1 MASKRAKQKKVL
13 DKAKQLV
20 LKNKK
25 GKAKAKPKQRY
36 PEGQNAPQSKAYRI
50 DNDKTQ
56 VAKATG
62 YRFTTEGAKR
72 LGKTESDRPTQAEVE
87 KYRNQTFK
95 VKGKVNKSGPK
106 GTGDGSFRYIYIE
119 RRADKADLKRNQKLA
134 DGGNLRFYEIYD
146 DIVDYIVKN
155 EYVTRDVA
163 DRIVEKNMTWL
174 RDMVEYEEENNI
186 EYLANAIMSDDDDE
200 YAKGGSIDDKRERVI
215 DYYLNNDVFDDYD
228 TYGLT
233 EQDLMDA
240 KKSKSYKKIEDAIVK
255 YHGLDDDENVEE
267 RFEVLGLGD
276 DDEYAKGGKVKEFE
290 IDDDETGK
298 TLIFKARSYEEALE
312 IADKTD
318 FNDFE
323 DGVVVDVLI
332 YNDDDYAKGGK
343 TKDKKAVV
351 VSFNPMTRVIVSSKD
366 SEEKI
371 VEKAREKMRDD
382 LSDYLSVE
390 NLDEIKDDSEMPYNE
405 KDDYAKGGKTS
416 KLPMEN
422 DVREF
427 QEYVFSF
434 YGKDG
439 IYGQDYFEG
448 GATTEEILLATNQY
462 LSFCAKNPNFWG
474 QGDTMDREI
483 VRDIILYHRGEKID
497 GLEHGDYIKR
507 MKKTTILEY
516 GGILQP
522 MIGGVNADPRFDIY
536 NTTMFAE
543 DGAMLELGGENPDE
557 MLKVTIHVDVYEDD
571 YEEGEGKRVHGYT
584 VDWLKNE
591 TIKADDLLNFLGR
604 ELGLSNEPND
614 YTIDDDGYIHTSR
627 LEDSEGLEASQDEI
641 DLWKLGGKKLYS
653 AQYTIIPEAVGQSR
667 KPSQSELHV
676 VTDIPMYEDGGEM
689 AKGGELKNKLKYLK
703 EKVDGYFPNIEPK
716 KETSYYLWEI
726 PNNEKVSFIIERRS
740 IYGDVGSSFYVY
752 DKDFKYKGSANRI
765 QGFSNVK
772 PIKITQSDV
781 HFADGGEMA
790 KGGKTKGRVEED
802 SDDVARKQ
810 QKKLIR
816 RVKKEINEQRVE
828 NWYEVIEEL
837 LSFAPKNDLA
847 DYVGTRSSDKKLL
860 EKGAKKIA
868 KDVFAKDENADELL
882 SLIPIKNLATFI
894 GDDDEYAKGGKIKD
908 QYKQFPKGS
917 FKREKGVWNAWTP
930 AQRLHFLNDHGREF
944 LYNLR
949 EEYKNKIS
957 KVDYDGLSDLDDDED
972 LQEHEIF
979 IHVNDALNKHIKEGQ
994 YADGG
999 KTMSRKVLTRRYLQG
1014 RAKNIFTF
1022 GYGMPKDAIDMY
1034 GTKGG
1039 SEYFVMPNGDV
1050 YKKTTADMHK
1060 FELIDVKDKS

>member
-1 MASKRAKQKKVL
+1 MASKKAKQKKVL

-25 GKAKAKPKQRY
+25 GKAKAKPKQSY

-134 DGGNLRFYEIYD
+134 H
-146 DIVDYIVKN
+146 
-155 EYVTRDVA
+155 
-163 DRIVEKNMTWL
+163 
-174 RDMVEYEEENNI
+174 
-186 EYLANAIMSDDDDE
+186 
-200 YAKGGSIDDKRERVI
+200 GGSIDDKRERVI

-332 YNDDDYAKGGK
+332 YNDDEYAKGGK
-343 TKDKKAVV
+343 TK
-351 VSFNPMTRVIVSSKD
+351 
-366 SEEKI
+366 
-371 VEKAREKMRDD
+371 
-382 LSDYLSVE
+382 
-390 NLDEIKDDSEMPYNE
+390 NLPTKQEF
-405 KDDYAKGGKTS
+405 
-416 KLPMEN
+416 
-422 DVREF
+422 REF
-427 QEYVFSF
+427 QEYVFFF

-439 IYGQDYFEG
+439 IYEQTDYFEG

-462 LSFCAKNPNFWG
+462 VTFCAKNPDLWG
-474 QGDTMDREI
+474 GGDSTDREI
-483 VRDIILYHRGEKID
+483 VRDIMLYHRGEKID

-557 MLKVTIHVDVYEDD
+557 KLKVTIHVDVYEDD

-689 AKGGELKNKLKYLK
+689 AKGGKLKVGGDDFSFLLELSDKELSKRLDLVRKQQAINSNQYFEAK
-703 EKVDGYFPNIEPK
+703 EKGNSTSNIEESGKRLQNQETAIIQARTK
-716 KETSYYLWEI
+716 KM
-726 PNNEKVSFIIERRS
+726 
-740 IYGDVGSSFYVY
+740 
-752 DKDFKYKGSANRI
+752 
-765 QGFSNVK
+765 
-772 PIKITQSDV
+772 
-781 HFADGGEMA
+781 ADGGMMA
-790 KGGKTKGRVEED
+790 KGGKTHEQGYDDRED
-802 SDDVARKQ
+802 ES
-810 QKKLIR
+810 
-816 RVKKEINEQRVE
+816 
-828 NWYEVIEEL
+828 
-837 LSFAPKNDLA
+837 LA
-847 DYVGTRSSDKKLL
+847 MRHG
-860 EKGAKKIA
+860 KIA
-868 KDVFAKDENADELL
+868 TKDFVGSHKRREH
-882 SLIPIKNLATFI
+882 SRR
-894 GDDDEYAKGGKIKD
+894 DDA
-908 QYKQFPKGS
+908 QFET
-917 FKREKGVWNAWTP
+917 R
-930 AQRLHFLNDHGREF
+930 
-944 LYNLR
+944 
-949 EEYKNKIS
+949 NK
-957 KVDYDGLSDLDDDED
+957 K
-972 LQEHEIF
+972 
-979 IHVNDALNKHIKEGQ
+979 
-994 YADGG
+994 
-999 KTMSRKVLTRRYLQG
+999 
-1014 RAKNIFTF
+1014 
-1022 GYGMPKDAIDMY
+1022 
-1034 GTKGG
+1034 
-1039 SEYFVMPNGDV
+1039 
-1050 YKKTTADMHK
+1050 
-1060 FELIDVKDKS
+1060 

>member
-1 MASKRAKQKKVL
+1 MASKKAKQKKVL

-36 PEGQNAPQSKAYRI
+36 PEGQNAPQSKAYQI

-56 VAKATG
+56 IAKATG

-72 LGKTESDRPTQAEVE
+72 LGKTESNRPTQAEIE

-119 RRADKADLKRNQKLA
+119 RRADKADIKRSQKLA
-134 DGGNLRFYEIYD
+134 H
-146 DIVDYIVKN
+146 
-155 EYVTRDVA
+155 
-163 DRIVEKNMTWL
+163 
-174 RDMVEYEEENNI
+174 
-186 EYLANAIMSDDDDE
+186 
-200 YAKGGSIDDKRERVI
+200 GGSIDDKRERVI

-240 KKSKSYKKIEDAIVK
+240 KKSKSYKKIEDAIVN

-276 DDEYAKGGKVKEFE
+276 DDE
-290 IDDDETGK
+290 
-298 TLIFKARSYEEALE
+298 
-312 IADKTD
+312 
-318 FNDFE
+318 
-323 DGVVVDVLI
+323 
-332 YNDDDYAKGGK
+332 YAKGGK

-390 NLDEIKDDSEMPYNE
+390 NLDEIKNDSEMPYNE
-405 KDDYAKGGKTS
+405 KDDYAKGGKT
-416 KLPMEN
+416 KNLPTKQEF
-422 DVREF
+422 REF

-439 IYGQDYFEG
+439 IYGQTDYFEG

-462 LSFCAKNPNFWG
+462 VTFCAKNPDLWG
-474 QGDTMDREI
+474 GGDSTDREI
-483 VRDIILYHRGEKID
+483 VRDIMQYHRGENVD

-557 MLKVTIHVDVYEDD
+557 KLKVTIHVDVYEDD
-571 YEEGEGKRVHGYT
+571 YEEGEGKNVNSYT
-584 VDWLKNE
+584 VDWLKNP
-591 TIKADDLLNFLGR
+591 IVKADNLLEYLYDNLY
-604 ELGLSNEPND
+604 LSRYAQD
-614 YTIDDDGYIHTSR
+614 YTIDDDGFIHTSR
-627 LEDSEGLEASQDEI
+627 LEDADGNKASESEI
-641 DLWKLGGKKLYS
+641 EKWKKGEMKLYS
-653 AQYTIIPEAVGQSR
+653 AHYLIIVEAVGQTR
-667 KPSQSELHV
+667 KPSQSELHD

-689 AKGGELKNKLKYLK
+689 AKGGEFTPTK
-703 EKVDGYFPNIEPK
+703 EIYSGKFIKIKMPK
-716 KETSYYLWEI
+716 IRDFKE
-726 PNNEKVSFIIERRS
+726 EKIFAR
-740 IYGDVGSSFYVY
+740 Y
-752 DKDFKYKGSANRI
+752 DKEDFIFKIYDEDKKRVLRRMGALDFENNLMNGS
-765 QGFSNVK
+765 
-772 PIKITQSDV
+772 
-781 HFADGGEMA
+781 
-790 KGGKTKGRVEED
+790 
-802 SDDVARKQ
+802 
-810 QKKLIR
+810 
-816 RVKKEINEQRVE
+816 
-828 NWYEVIEEL
+828 YVIEG
-837 LSFAPKNDLA
+837 
-847 DYVGTRSSDKKLL
+847 YMT
-860 EKGAKKIA
+860 
-868 KDVFAKDENADELL
+868 
-882 SLIPIKNLATFI
+882 
-894 GDDDEYAKGGKIKD
+894 
-908 QYKQFPKGS
+908 
-917 FKREKGVWNAWTP
+917 
-930 AQRLHFLNDHGREF
+930 
-944 LYNLR
+944 
-949 EEYKNKIS
+949 
-957 KVDYDGLSDLDDDED
+957 
-972 LQEHEIF
+972 
-979 IHVNDALNKHIKEGQ
+979 
-994 YADGG
+994 DGG